1 MCRSLKRSR
10 KLWNLIVYKGLKGK
24 KIVVSEATT
33 SKESISTS
41 FLQFAFFLSNFL
53 FRYLLL
59 HLRLTKLSR
68 IDCPSTN
75 PKRFDS
81 IQYTLKKTTFVFAV
95 TIIRLVFH
103 YFQTHILPSANR
115 NYPVAL
121 MSRN

>member
-41 FLQFAFFLSNFL
+41 FLQLALFLSNFL

-59 HLRLTKLSR
+59 HLHLTKLSR
-68 IDCPSTN
+68 IDCPYTN
-75 PKRFDS
+75 PKAFLFYSVHFKENYVRFCSNYNTPCLPLFSNAHSALRQPQLSCCVD
-81 IQYTLKKTTFVFAV
+81 V
-95 TIIRLVFH
+95 T
-103 YFQTHILPSANR
+103 
-115 NYPVAL
+115 
-121 MSRN
+121 

>member
-33 SKESISTS
+33 SKESISTL
-41 FLQFAFFLSNFL
+41 FLQFAFNFL
-53 FRYLLL
+53 FCYLLL

-95 TIIRLVFH
+95 TIIRLVFPLFSNAH
-103 YFQTHILPSANR
+103 SALR
-115 NYPVAL
+115 QPQLSCCVDVT
-121 MSRN
+121 